1 MCPQGLTFFGLT
13 SNTAPQFR
21 KNLFSHIHQIIFHSK
36 GGYDFGTIY
45 NLPIWLR
52 KFIFNE
58 INNYYK
64 EEAKAIEKAKD
75 GKGKQT
81 LVNPDGKVNTPEF
94 AKASQQYKKADQN
107 LKKFRGKSNFKQ

>member
-1 MCPQGLTFFGLT
+1 MCPSGLTFFGLT
-13 SNTAPQFR
+13 SKAAPLFR
-21 KNLFSHIHQIIFHSK
+21 KNLFLHIHQIVFHGK
-36 GGYDFGTIY
+36 GGYDFGTVY

-58 INNYYK
+58 INNHYK

-81 LVNPDGKVNTPEF
+81 LVTSDGKINAPEF
-94 AKASQQYKKADQN
+94 AKASHQYKQAEKN
-107 LKKFRGKSNFKQ
+107 INKFKGKTSFK